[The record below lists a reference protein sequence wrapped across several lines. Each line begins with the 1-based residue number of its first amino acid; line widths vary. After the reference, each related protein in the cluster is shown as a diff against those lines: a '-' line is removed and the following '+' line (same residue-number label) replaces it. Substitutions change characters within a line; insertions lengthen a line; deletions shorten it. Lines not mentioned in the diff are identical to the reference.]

1 MSPNGPI
8 LITGG
13 AGSVGRL
20 LVQRC
25 REAALPVRVF
35 DLPFCDF
42 SGLEG
47 ESGIE
52 VVKGDITDASNV
64 AQAVQGAGAVAHLA
78 ALLPPASEG
87 NRERTFAINVE
98 GTASI
103 LRAMTTA
110 APDAVLVFSSS
121 VSTYGDTRADTPP
134 VQVSHGQTALDI
146 YAESKIACEALI
158 RESSVDTV
166 ILRIAGVSVPVLQ
179 EPPEVWPFTAEQ
191 RLEMV
196 HRDDVVTALF
206 KSLITPEARG
216 KTLNIGGGQS
226 WQIHGQQYVA
236 DHFELIGVPVE
247 MAAFRGDDE
256 PGWVD
261 WYDSAEAQRLL
272 DYQQH
277 SYQDYLNTLQEAV
290 ARMLED
296 DDD

>member
-1 MSPNGPI
+1 MNLSGPI

-25 REAALPVRVF
+25 REAALTVRVF

-47 ESGIE
+47 EHGIE
-52 VVKGDITDASNV
+52 VIKGDITKASNV
-64 AQAVQGAGAVAHLA
+64 VEAVRGVGAVAHLA
-78 ALLPPASEG
+78 ALLPPASEA
-87 NRERTFAINVE
+87 NRDRTFAINVE

-103 LRAMTTA
+103 LRAMTA
-110 APDAVLVFSSS
+110 NAPEAVLVFSSS

-134 VQVSHGQTALDI
+134 VQVTHSQTALDI
-146 YAESKIACEALI
+146 YAESKIASEARI
-158 RESSVDTV
+158 RESSVDSV
-166 ILRIAGVSVPVLQ
+166 VLRIAGVSVPVLQ

-216 KTLNIGGGQS
+216 KTLNIGGGPT
-226 WQIHGQQYVA
+226 WQIHGRQYVA
-236 DHFELIGVPVE
+236 DHFELLGVPVE
-247 MAAFRGDDE
+247 MASFRGEDE

-272 DYQQH
+272 DYQHH
-277 SYQDYLNTLQEAV
+277 SYEDYLNTLRQEV

-296 DDD
+296 DD